1 MSVRIVRH
9 IIDKQRAV
17 EIVDLEDDHGRKHQI
32 QPGILDGTDVEA
44 FIAREIALFEEQE
57 AAISAHIEKRFAAGT
72 LERKP

>member
-9 IIDKQRAV
+9 IIDKQRAI

-57 AAISAHIEKRFAAGT
+57 AKLAAHIEARFDPNT
-72 LERKP
+72 LERR

>member
-1 MSVRIVRH
+1 MSVRIVKH
-9 IIDKQRAV
+9 IIDKQRGV

-57 AAISAHIEKRFAAGT
+57 KKISEHIEARFDPDT
-72 LERKP
+72 LERR